1 MALVSYHCQL
11 DTVSRSKGH
20 SATAAAAYR
29 SGELVMDERTGIVH
43 DYTRR
48 GGVEHTEIFL
58 PENAPE
64 WASNR
69 SELWN
74 AAEQSETRK
83 NSTVAREF
91 KLAFPAALTP
101 EQRLETLRSFCGELV
116 QRHGVAVDAAMH
128 APDRSGDQRNFHA
141 HVLFS
146 TRALSA
152 DGFGAKTRE
161 LDDIKTGK
169 VLTVEWKSRWA
180 NLCAEQL
187 KTIGHGV
194 EAERWRHG
202 HELKDIQ
209 LQRAAERGDKEYVR
223 ENADRVVTK
232 HIGPNVIQM
241 EQRGIQTERMQEHRD
256 TEKRNAQI
264 INLAEMR
271 DRIQEARARHERSDE
286 RGGRDQQS
294 DRVLGRTAAGRS
306 EDRRAAAQ
314 LDIGR
319 AGRVPP
325 TIARGR
331 LRNLSELSVVRFAG
345 RSEMLLPR
353 DVPGQ
358 LEHQGTQHD
367 HALRRQGNEL
377 TEKPLNAREQVQREL
392 NADLLRRALDHSAK
406 GHEQQPPQATTRT
419 PTPQEVK
426 AEWKAEIDKQFAQ
439 VATRAQS
446 IHARA
451 NVQFERQEKKL
462 QAHDRTRPEEPA
474 GFFAGLKKAAHDQA
488 LSIWQGARKGLER
501 RFLQLQARVNL
512 LGQYMRKAG
521 SYELQT
527 KGERLAEKLAEK
539 ARPELANSFR
549 DVTEREKAEKIAQA
563 RAKFEQRQGNNQE
576 RSTMKMESIEELK
589 ARTDANREKAEAAER
604 KELENAGML
613 ASAQN
618 AQEQNAEQKQATNE
632 VAQGQGE
639 ALAKYLNRDDKE
651 AKKLELLE
659 KFKEKAARDRDND
672 RGRGR

>member
-29 SGELVMDERTGIVH
+29 SGELVMDERTGLVH

-128 APDRSGDQRNFHA
+128 APDRTGDQRNYHA

-146 TRALSA
+146 TRSLCAE
-152 DGFGAKTRE
+152 GFGAKTRE
-161 LDDIKTGK
+161 LDDHKTGK
-169 VLTVEWKSRWA
+169 GLTVEWKSRWA

-202 HELKDIQ
+202 YELKEVQ
-209 LQRAAERGDKEYVR
+209 LQKAAERGDKDYVR

-271 DRIQEARARHERSDE
+271 DRIQEARARHERS
-286 RGGRDQQS
+286 GRDQQS
-294 DRVLGRTAAGRS
+294 DRVIGRTITGRS
-306 EDRRAAAQ
+306 EDRGAAAQ
-314 LDIGR
+314 LNIGR

-331 LRNLSELSVVRFAG
+331 LRNLSELSVVRFTG

-353 DVPGQ
+353 DVPSQ
-358 LEHQGTQHD
+358 LEHQRTQHD
-367 HALRRQGNEL
+367 HALRRQG
-377 TEKPLNAREQVQREL
+377 
-392 NADLLRRALDHSAK
+392 
-406 GHEQQPPQATTRT
+406 
-419 PTPQEVK
+419 
-426 AEWKAEIDKQFAQ
+426 
-439 VATRAQS
+439 
-446 IHARA
+446 
-451 NVQFERQEKKL
+451 
-462 QAHDRTRPEEPA
+462 
-474 GFFAGLKKAAHDQA
+474 
-488 LSIWQGARKGLER
+488 
-501 RFLQLQARVNL
+501 
-512 LGQYMRKAG
+512 
-521 SYELQT
+521 
-527 KGERLAEKLAEK
+527 
-539 ARPELANSFR
+539 
-549 DVTEREKAEKIAQA
+549 
-563 RAKFEQRQGNNQE
+563 QE
-576 RSTMKMESIEELK
+576 RTTMKMESIEELK
-589 ARTDANREKAEAAER
+589 ARTDANREKAQAAER
-604 KELENAGML
+604 KELEKTGRL
-613 ASAQN
+613 ASMQS
-618 AQEQNAEQKQATNE
+618 AQEQNAEQRQATNE

-639 ALAKYLNRDDKE
+639 ALAKYLNRDQDKE
-651 AKKLELLE
+651 AKRLELLE
-659 KFKEKAARDRDND
+659 KFKEKAARDRDNY